1 MLLPAH
7 RAYAFKCEIVDW
19 RMKASPSSTS
29 SNSGQGDQL
38 GGQETDQSR
47 LLPEYL
53 FQKVCCLRDGIGDVV
68 LTVMKIESV
77 QGHIAIDVIAE
88 AALRSDNET
97 ARSGGKDRPAI
108 DDHRRAFI
116 RWMTPSEGQRRSCRF
131 NRRGR

>member
-19 RMKASPSSTS
+19 RMKASPPSTS

-68 LTVMKIESV
+68 LTAMKIESV
-77 QGHIAIDVIAE
+77 QGHIATDVIAE
-88 AALRSDNET
+88 AALGPIMKPPKAQVRTDLRSMIIVVHLFD
-97 ARSGGKDRPAI
+97 A
-108 DDHRRAFI
+108 
-116 RWMTPSEGQRRSCRF
+116 
-131 NRRGR
+131 